1 MIDLLVY
8 REIKEKKRRVFIDYT
23 SNPSFGKISD
33 FLPDKLDPEVF
44 DYLKNSGALKKN
56 PAERLLAMNFPAYD
70 LYKKHGIDLSK
81 EMLEIAVCAQH
92 NNGGLKG
99 DIWWESDLKHLFPI
113 GEVNGSHGV
122 SRPGG
127 SALNSGQVG
136 SYRAAWQVFRKYNST
151 VRGTDI
157 FIKES
162 KPEVSKKLSLAK
174 KWLAAGSHSGNKK
187 YLQEIRKR
195 MSEAGAIIR
204 NLNRVNSAV
213 SKASEMLNDIPDRIG
228 SGSVRELAETFRLM
242 DHCLTHFIY
251 LEAIREYL
259 AAGGRSRGSY
269 LVMGM
274 DNAIIDISGE
284 NTTSTG
290 LCNYDRPIENEI
302 LEIGYRDGKTFSK
315 LVKPRE
321 IPAQNLWF
329 EKVWKDY
336 LEDNSEGC

>member
-1 MIDLLVY
+1 MNSI
-8 REIKEKKRRVFIDYT
+8 
-23 SNPSFGKISD
+23 GKISD
-33 FLPDKLDPEVF
+33 FLPDELDSEVF

-56 PAERLLAMNFPAYD
+56 PVERLHAINFPAFD
-70 LYKKHGIDLSK
+70 LYRQHGIDLSN
-81 EMLEIAVCAQH
+81 EMVEIAVCAQH

-136 SYRAAWQVFRKYNST
+136 SYRAAWQVFRKYNNP

-162 KPEVSKKLSLAK
+162 KPQVEKKLLLAK
-174 KWLAAGSHSGNKK
+174 SWLAAGNHQGNKK
-187 YLQEIRKR
+187 YLLEIRKR
-195 MSEAGAIIR
+195 MSDAGAIIR
-204 NLNRVNSAV
+204 NLSKVNSAV
-213 SKASEMLNDIPDRIG
+213 SEASEMLNDLPGMIG

-242 DHCLTHFIY
+242 DHCLTHLIY
-251 LEAIREYL
+251 LEAIKEYL
-259 AAGGRSRGSY
+259 AGGGRSRGSY
-269 LVMGM
+269 LVTGM
-274 DNAIIDISGE
+274 NNGIIDISGG
-284 NTTSTG
+284 NITHTG
-290 LCNYDRPIENEI
+290 LCNYDRPIEKEI
-302 LEIGYRDGKTFSK
+302 LEISYRDGKTISK
-315 LVKPRE
+315 LMKPRE